1 VVQQRIEPR
10 ELCFRFRT
18 SSDSLDRDGV
28 SVVVLS
34 PDSVLGDDCVFE
46 FAGEPE
52 EIGAIDGEGF
62 DEVTE
67 RRLESW
73 VNHAA

>member
-1 VVQQRIEPR
+1 
-10 ELCFRFRT
+10 
-18 SSDSLDRDGV
+18 
-28 SVVVLS
+28 
-34 PDSVLGDDCVFE
+34 VLGDDCVFE

-52 EIGAIDGEGF
+52 EIGAIDGERF
-62 DEVTE
+62 DEVAE